1 MKPEWRD
8 NAELNKRLIEWSKT
22 GAGQAVAAKEWQ
34 VQRLQREGKTIEAAN
49 LRNEVLA
56 ESTKAA
62 QQIMRDLN
70 GTDSKKRT

>member
-8 NAELNKRLIEWSKT
+8 NPELNRRLIEWSKT

-34 VQRLQREGKTIEAAN
+34 VQRGKTIEAAN

-56 ESTKAA
+56 ESTRAA
-62 QQIMRDLN
+62 QQIMRELRSCN
-70 GTDSKKRT
+70 CKKRV